1 MAWWGFAH
9 ILDFGFYFPDYI
21 LFSKWRYIFKK
32 KNSLLWFCKFLCLV
46 DLMIYFCL
54 NRARPCFETSFKFNR
69 YSMRPF
75 ALVRFN
81 NLWIH
86 ASSREFNWVSMS
98 KIPSPHFQMESWARC
113 LGGHY
118 FSFRRKFCV
127 VFFNFLLGKF
137 WNSIYLTYIPKCFD
151 KRIRFTFFFISK
163 LCYKCGFFLLNYDL
177 LWLRHYWS
185 YQGQNYQN
193 MPQVFEWKIVTI
205 PFVLLYQFFYM
216 TQPIR
221 LVFLKSLSLS

>member
-54 NRARPCFETSFKFNR
+54 NRARPWFETSFKFSR

-75 ALVRFN
+75 QRALVRFN

-113 LGGHY
+113 LGGHF

-127 VFFNFLLGKF
+127 VF
-137 WNSIYLTYIPKCFD
+137 SIS
-151 KRIRFTFFFISK
+151 FFINFGIV
-163 LCYKCGFFLLNYDL
+163 YIWPIYQRVWIRGFGLHFF
-177 LWLRHYWS
+177 S
-185 YQGQNYQN
+185 SQSS
-193 MPQVFEWKIVTI
+193 VTN
-205 PFVLLYQFFYM
+205 VDFFC
-216 TQPIR
+216 
-221 LVFLKSLSLS
+221 